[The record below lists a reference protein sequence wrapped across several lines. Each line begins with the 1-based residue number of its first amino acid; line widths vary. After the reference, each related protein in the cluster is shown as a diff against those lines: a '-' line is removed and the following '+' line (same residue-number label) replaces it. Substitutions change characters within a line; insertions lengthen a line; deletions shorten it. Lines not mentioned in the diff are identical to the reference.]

1 MKRRIGMVLGLGALL
16 MVTGCSQGGTGI
28 ALFEEPAGAAD
39 SIDTAAGP
47 LEADAW
53 EGIDSQSV
61 RFVADHEGVS
71 YYLAT
76 PADPELAGGVC
87 LVAGEPG
94 AIACG
99 GPSPDGPPPGS
110 PVMTLDFGTGE
121 AAVFRDGADT
131 SKLTDEGWT
140 QIHENLLVRDSHRV
154 S

>member
-1 MKRRIGMVLGLGALL
+1 MMKRRIGTVLGLGALL

-28 ALFEEPAGAAD
+28 ALLDEPATGQ
-39 SIDTAAGP
+39 
-47 LEADAW
+47 LEAPAW
-53 EGIDSQSV
+53 EGIDPQSV

-76 PADPELAGGVC
+76 PADPELDGGLC

-110 PVMTLDFGTGE
+110 PVLTLDFGTGE

-131 SKLTDEGWT
+131 SELTDEGWT
-140 QIHENLLVRDSHRV
+140 QVHENLLVRDSHRV